1 MMMCRCDYKND
12 DFDDLNDEND
22 VLLYLFIC
30 NKNSHLYFIFH
41 FLMIP

>member
-22 VLLYLFIC
+22 VLYLFIC
-30 NKNSHLYFIFH
+30 NRDSHLYFKYQ
-41 FLMIP
+41 